1 MSQKYRVVI
10 TDFISGDLSPEQQI
24 LGGLAT
30 VEALDAHSPA
40 DLVGKIED
48 VDGIMLYHNLALREE
63 TLKRLTK
70 CRIIVRCGVGV
81 DNIDRPFAR
90 SKGITL
96 ANVPDY
102 GTEEVADSA
111 LALTLSLLRGT
122 HTLNSILQENP
133 QACWSYSHVAPLH
146 RIRGKTFGMVALGR
160 IGIAAALR
168 AKAFGMRVVFY
179 DPYVSSGMDKA
190 LGIERADTLDELL
203 RQSFVLSIHC
213 PLTPETHHLIGKK
226 ELERMPAGGYLVNTA
241 RGAVVDSAAVIESI
255 ANGHLAGAGLD
266 VLAQEPPP
274 ADDPLIVA
282 WRDPKHPVH
291 HRVIINPHSAFYSV
305 EGLMDMR
312 IKGAQAIRKAFMGQ
326 PVPNI
331 VDW

>member
-30 VEALDAHSPA
+30 VDALDAHSPA
-40 DLVGKIED
+40 DLHGKIED

-81 DNIDRPFAR
+81 DNIDRPYAR
-90 SKGITL
+90 SKGIIL

-133 QACWSYSHVAPLH
+133 QASWSYSHVAPLH

-160 IGIAAALR
+160 IGMAAALR

-226 ELERMPAGGYLVNTA
+226 ELERMPPGGYLVNTA
-241 RGAVVDSAAVIESI
+241 RGAVVDSAAVIECI

-282 WRDPKHPVH
+282 WRDPNHPVH